1 MDAWQTLRMR
11 IGRWWWIAGVTAVV
25 AVVVAT
31 VLVVVLPQ
39 IVRRG
44 CSFDRAA
51 FDQVVAKLP
60 PPPTDSEAYD
70 PVDAP
75 SKIGSCRILGSYGVK
90 GGYIFYGESP
100 GFDDRGW
107 GYFPA
112 GPNGALGN
120 GAWEAPQFEQIEGS
134 WYTWT
139 ASW

>member
-1 MDAWQTLRMR
+1 M
-11 IGRWWWIAGVTAVV
+11 V
-25 AVVVAT
+25 AVVVPA
-31 VLVVVLPQ
+31 VLVVGLPLVVGLQ
-39 IVRRG
+39 QVIRSG

-60 PPPTDSEAYD
+60 APPTDSEAYD

-75 SKIGSCRILGSYGVK
+75 SKIGSCRILGSYGVT
-90 GGYIFYGESP
+90 GGYIFYGENP
-100 GFDDRGW
+100 GFDDSGW

-112 GPNGALGN
+112 GPNDDLGN
-120 GAWEAPQFEQIEGS
+120 SAWEAPQFEQIEGS